1 MNKENLL
8 RARSNIVFILALA
21 VGFALVM
28 WIERHS
34 APPERT
40 ASAVHAGSNTAAAIA
55 YSGDLPPLAEP
66 RALSDQE
73 REWARI
79 AWTYFE
85 NNTDPKT
92 GLVNSVDK
100 YQAATMWDTGST
112 LLALLAARRLELL
125 PEKEFDARMK
135 SILASLG
142 AMPLYDDLLP
152 NKSYSTATLEM
163 VDYAGKPAAQ
173 GIGWSAIDIGRMLV
187 PLTIV
192 AWNHPRHTEAARR
205 VIARWQLAR
214 MTRDG
219 MLVGMHGNGNGKLE
233 LLQEG
238 RLGYE
243 QYAAKAAA
251 LLGTDAVEALDYKA
265 RLGFADVYGIK
276 VPHDLRDAQTSGGHN
291 YVVSEPYLLDGLEFG
306 GDRISRE
313 FAWRVYRAQ
322 EQRFR
327 ETGKLTAV
335 TEDHVDQAPYF
346 VYNTVYSNGK
356 AWNALTEKGED
367 ASRLRSLSVKAAF
380 GWHALY
386 RSDYTGKLVQEVG
399 SLFDPERGW
408 YAGKYEEG
416 GAVNKA
422 VTANTNAVVLES
434 LAYIAGGRMLGHAQ
448 GEKP

>member
-34 APPERT
+34 AAP
-40 ASAVHAGSNTAAAIA
+40 AGSSTAATIA
-55 YSGDLPPLAEP
+55 YSRDLPPLAEP
-66 RALSDQE
+66 RALSEQE

-135 SILASLG
+135 SMLASLG

-163 VDYAGKPAAQ
+163 VDYTGKPAAQ
-173 GIGWSAIDIGRMLV
+173 GIGWSAIDIGRILV
-187 PLTIV
+187 PLNIV

-219 MLVGMHGNGNGKLE
+219 VLVGMHGNGNGKLE

-265 RLGFADVYGIK
+265 QLRFADVYGIK
-276 VPHDLRDAQTSGGHN
+276 VPHDRRDAQTSGGHN

-399 SLFDPERGW
+399 SLFDPVRGW

-416 GAVNKA
+416 GAINKA

-434 LAYIAGGRMLGHAQ
+434 LAYIAGGRLLGHAQ

>member
-28 WIERHS
+28 WIEKHS
-34 APPERT
+34 GPPQAGS
-40 ASAVHAGSNTAAAIA
+40 ASANAQGARIQ
-55 YSGDLPPLAEP
+55 YSSDMPAPAEP
-66 RALSDQE
+66 KPLSDQE

-79 AWTYFE
+79 AWKYFD

-112 LLALLAARRLELL
+112 MLALISAHRLDLLA
-125 PEKEFDARMK
+125 EKEFDARMSK
-135 SILASLG
+135 LLDSLAG
-142 AMPLYDDLLP
+142 MPLYDNLLP

-163 VDYAGKPAAQ
+163 VDYTGKPAAQ

-192 AWNHPRHTEAARR
+192 AWNFPQHTEAARR
-205 VIARWQLAR
+205 VVGRWQLAR
-214 MTRDG
+214 MSRDG
-219 MLVGMHGNGNGKLE
+219 ALVGVHETEGGKLE

-251 LLGTDAVEALDYKA
+251 LLGTDAAEALDYKA
-265 RLGFADVYGIK
+265 QLEFADVYGIK
-276 VPHDLRDAQTSGGHN
+276 VPHDRRDARTSGGHN

-313 FAWRVYRAQ
+313 FAWRVFRAQ
-322 EQRFR
+322 EERFR
-327 ETGKLTAV
+327 QTGKLTAV

-346 VYNTVYSNGK
+346 VYNTVFSNGK
-356 AWNALTEKGED
+356 TWNTLTEKGED
-367 ASRLRSLSVKAAF
+367 AGRLRSLSVKAAF

-386 RSDYTGKLVQEVG
+386 RNDYSGKLIKEVAA
-399 SLFDPERGW
+399 LYDPQRGW

-416 GAVNKA
+416 GAANKA
-422 VTANTNAVVLES
+422 LTANTNAVVLES
-434 LAYIAGGRMLGHAQ
+434 LAYIAGGRLLGHAQ